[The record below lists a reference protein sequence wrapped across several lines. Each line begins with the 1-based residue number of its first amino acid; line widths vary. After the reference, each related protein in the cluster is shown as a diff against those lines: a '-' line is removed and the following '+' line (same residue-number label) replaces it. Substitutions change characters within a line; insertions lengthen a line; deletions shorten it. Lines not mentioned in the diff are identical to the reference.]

1 MTKTK
6 IVALLSVIALL
17 ASLPLSVALAQ
28 GQAPFTVVGNAT
40 VDDTQA
46 MEGTT
51 VVAMVGEME
60 FMGMVDAEGRYQIAF
75 PDAESGAMISFMLKM
90 GEGDDA
96 MEYMAMPDNDVM
108 VGMPFGLMPANL
120 MAYTSEDARPIAAPP
135 TKTAEQMME
144 DQRGDRGPRGQPG
157 PTGEPGIQ
165 GPQGEMG
172 PQGDQGAKGDTG
184 AQGPRGNDGNDGDD
198 GNDGSNGSA
207 GRNGSAGSAGSD
219 GSDGNDGDRGPA
231 GAKGDP
237 GASGAAGAPGDAGP
251 AGEQGPAGG
260 GLLAIIALIIAIVG
274 VVAAGGAFIA
284 GRQGGA

>member
-28 GQAPFTVVGNAT
+28 RQAPFTVVGNAT

-120 MAYTSEDARPIAAPP
+120 MAYTSEDARPTAAPP
-135 TKTAEQMME
+135 TKTAAQEAEAM
-144 DQRGDRGPRGQPG
+144 RGDRGPRGQPG

-165 GPQGEMG
+165 G
-172 PQGDQGAKGDTG
+172 DTGDTG
-184 AQGPRGNDGNDGDD
+184 DKGDKGDKGDEGDKGDD
-198 GNDGSNGSA
+198 GA
-207 GRNGSAGSAGSD
+207 D
-219 GSDGNDGDRGPA
+219 GSDG
-231 GAKGDP
+231 
-237 GASGAAGAPGDAGP
+237 
-251 AGEQGPAGG
+251 
-260 GLLAIIALIIAIVG
+260 
-274 VVAAGGAFIA
+274 
-284 GRQGGA
+284 